1 MIRKDL
7 PHYFIDSDNN
17 EDTLIGQNLNFA
29 ISPYLEKLSPEEN
42 KIFNSLDS
50 KESRFTDEMRKRVLS
65 MFNSVRAIIVA
76 KLRDMNDIVLDE
88 NYKPTTGPSIFPSP
102 EMLIDNYERQLKSLN
117 ELSDIFSADGV
128 PIQNQ
133 NEGKYNP
140 RNKQVA
146 FCYQLQD
153 DVQILMSLS
162 ALQNENAIK
171 GQIDLLKTH
180 LSQLENSLNEK
191 G

>member
-1 MIRKDL
+1 MIRKDI
-7 PHYFIDSDNN
+7 PHYFIDTDNN
-17 EDTLIGQNLNFA
+17 EDTLIDQNLNFA
-29 ISPYLEKLSPEEN
+29 VAPYLEKLSPEDN
-42 KIFNSLDS
+42 KIFNSLDAN
-50 KESRFTDEMRKRVLS
+50 EARFSDEMRKRVLS
-65 MFNSVRAIIVA
+65 MLNSVRAIIVA
-76 KLRDMNDIVLDE
+76 KLRDMKDIVLDE
-88 NYKPTTGPSIFPSP
+88 NYEPTTGPSISPSP

-117 ELSDIFSADGV
+117 ELSDIFYADDV
-128 PIQNQ
+128 PIRNA

-162 ALQNENAIK
+162 ALQDENTIK
-171 GQIDLLKTH
+171 GQINLLKTH